1 MTGKGR
7 APADGARRRPA
18 VTLDA
23 LVRAALVVLERD
35 GLDALSMRSVAAE
48 LGVRAPSLYWH
59 VRDKEELLDLLADG
73 LLGLGVSAL
82 PPLRGDWRIELRELA
97 WAFRAFLNRR
107 RDSVRVLIG
116 RFPTGPGMA
125 AVMEH
130 QLAML
135 DRAGFDRQDA
145 AYITYGLST
154 LVTGFVY
161 SEQRP
166 VSAAAAAG
174 VPIGEAV
181 GAIGDTIE
189 ALPAD
194 TYPHLVATARELTG
208 PGIDARF
215 EFVLER
221 FLDGLAILPR
231 TTRADPDPSDPTDPT
246 GSPEPTDSTEEA

>member
-7 APADGARRRPA
+7 APADGVQRRPA

-23 LVRAALVVLERD
+23 LVRAGLVVLERD

-73 LLGLGVSAL
+73 LLGIGVPAL
-82 PPLRGDWRIELRELA
+82 PPIRGDWRVELRELA

-107 RDSVRVLIG
+107 RDSVRVLMG
-116 RFPTGPGMA
+116 RFPAGPGMA

-135 DRAGFDRQDA
+135 DRAGFGRQDA

-161 SEQRP
+161 GEQRP
-166 VSAAAAAG
+166 ISAAVVAG
-174 VPIGEAV
+174 VPVREAV
-181 GAIGDTIE
+181 TAIGDTI
-189 ALPAD
+189 AAFPAD

-208 PGIDARF
+208 PHIDDRF

-221 FLDGLAILPR
+221 FLDGLAVLPR
-231 TTRADPDPSDPTDPT
+231 NPKPDGGGTTTAA
-246 GSPEPTDSTEEA
+246 EEG

>member
-1 MTGKGR
+1 M
-7 APADGARRRPA
+7 
-18 VTLDA
+18 
-23 LVRAALVVLERD
+23 
-35 GLDALSMRSVAAE
+35 
-48 LGVRAPSLYWH
+48 YWH

-125 AVMEH
+125 A
-130 QLAML
+130 
-135 DRAGFDRQDA
+135 
-145 AYITYGLST
+145 
-154 LVTGFVY
+154 
-161 SEQRP
+161 
-166 VSAAAAAG
+166 AAAG

-194 TYPHLVATARELTG
+194 TYPNLVATARELTG

-221 FLDGLAILPR
+221 FLDGPAMLPR
-231 TTRADPDPSDPTDPT
+231 TTRADPDPTDPT
-246 GSPEPTDSTEEA
+246 GSPEPTNRLDRLDRQDLTTSHEDRTVGSRAHSVMIRR